1 MIYSPSGQFLGYA
14 FIEFENENDLR
25 KAYIEA
31 DYMKIHNRR
40 IVVDVERGCTVKG
53 WLPRRL
59 GGGLGKT
66 RAGGDDVN
74 QKYSGRESNKP
85 SIGSSSLDHHRHH
98 RDDSNDKNYQSFT
111 HHHHQSSSFGSSSRQ
126 QENSSHHHHH
136 HSGDRSQTSKRHY

>member
-1 MIYSPSGQFLGYA
+1 MIYSSSGQFLGYA

-40 IVVDVERGCTVKG
+40 IVVDVERGRTVKG

-66 RAGGDDVN
+66 RAGGDDLN

-85 SIGSSSLDHHRHH
+85 STTTGSSSLDHHRHH
-98 RDDSNDKNYQSFT
+98 RDDNNDKNYQSFT
-111 HHHHQSSSFGSSSRQ
+111 HQSSSFGSSSRQ
-126 QENSSHHHHH
+126 QEGSHHHYHH